1 MDNLNYKSNKS
12 LKKVKDI
19 IAEAD
24 EALKDQTRTKPKY
37 VAGLSGLAA
46 AVIVAGTA
54 LASIPAAPLVII
66 GGTIAGIN
74 AAEKRRKLN
83 EEKERLYNLALQKHQ
98 AMINELK
105 EQQVA
110 SKERIEY
117 LESINV
123 LLQES
128 IVKLREDL
136 DNARSIQV

>member
-46 AVIVAGTA
+46 VVIAGGTA
-54 LASIPAAPLVII
+54 FASIYAAPLVII

>member
-1 MDNLNYKSNKS
+1 MDDLNYKSNKS

-24 EALKDQTRTKPKY
+24 EALKDRTRTKPKY

-54 LASIPAAPLVII
+54 LASISAAPLVII